1 MSMSMATSV
10 NTGTGSQWSSILTGL
25 GVQIPSLLI
34 LGHGE
39 GTAEPLQVQL
49 QLPRARGGSSAGGR
63 LCWNPHRHHGLSS
76 AWQTTAALGE
86 LTPGGLCQSP
96 HVLLCV
102 LARAV
107 LCWQSNRAILI
118 QQQMGLKPNS
128 ISVCRHSRATRAIT
142 FHMLT
147 KYVSRQSFL
156 PKSHCQKLSLY
167 DLRDRKSARL
177 KSAQTFRLYFT
188 WTE

>member
-1 MSMSMATSV
+1 M
-10 NTGTGSQWSSILTGL
+10 
-25 GVQIPSLLI
+25 QISLL
-34 LGHGE
+34 LTQVHRE
-39 GTAEPLQVQL
+39 GTADPLQVQL
-49 QLPRARGGSSAGGR
+49 QLPTEPMVGVQQQGGCAGI
-63 LCWNPHRHHGLSS
+63 LHGHPWLPS
-76 AWQTTAALGE
+76 AWQTTGSLGE
-86 LTPGGLCQSP
+86 LTPGGVCQSP

-107 LCWQSNRAILI
+107 LCWQSNRAIPI

-128 ISVCRHSRATRAIT
+128 ISACRHSRATRAIT

-177 KSAQTFRLYFT
+177 RSAQTFRLCFT
-188 WTE
+188 YTE

>member
-1 MSMSMATSV
+1 MQISLLLTQVQGEGIDDPVQVQMQLPTEPVVGAQQQGGCAGIHHGHRWLSSV
-10 NTGTGSQWSSILTGL
+10 WRTTGS
-25 GVQIPSLLI
+25 
-34 LGHGE
+34 
-39 GTAEPLQVQL
+39 
-49 QLPRARGGSSAGGR
+49 
-63 LCWNPHRHHGLSS
+63 
-76 AWQTTAALGE
+76 LGE
-86 LTPGGLCQSP
+86 LTPGGVCQSP
-96 HVLLCV
+96 HVPLCV

-107 LCWQSNRAILI
+107 LCWQTNRAILI

-128 ISVCRHSRATRAIT
+128 ISAFRHSRATRAIR

-177 KSAQTFRLYFT
+177 RSA
-188 WTE
+188 